1 MGLES
6 FKVPLSGIAN
16 GARQGI
22 LFKSGAQLEMMG
34 KVRAIAFDKT
44 GTLTTGK
51 LAVTEVI
58 PTTGH
63 SVDEVLQIA
72 AALEAY
78 SEHPIGQAIV
88 TAAQQKQIA
97 IVPAVGVYSHPGQGI
112 IGEVRQQQVL
122 VGKFDFLIQNS
133 KFKIQNLD
141 LTNNSSV
148 RAGLADSLTIQAYDF
163 WSKPAPTTPDSRT
176 GGFLNSPLPTPELS
190 QYLEAEGK
198 TVIWVARESEI
209 IGIVAVAD
217 TLRPKAAEVIK
228 HLKQLGIEE
237 TIVLTGDNQ
246 RTAERIARS
255 VGIDRVYAELLPEDK
270 VTVIRQLQSQY
281 QTVAMVG
288 DGINDAPA
296 LAQASVGIAMG
307 VTGSDVALETA
318 DLVLMADRLE
328 KLVVA
333 IHLGRRSQRIIKQ
346 NITFALSFIVLLLI
360 ANFTGNM
367 NLPIGVIGH
376 EGSTVIVTLSG
387 LRLLRN
393 W

>member
-1 MGLES
+1 M
-6 FKVPLSGIAN
+6 
-16 GARQGI
+16 
-22 LFKSGAQLEMMG
+22 
-34 KVRAIAFDKT
+34 
-44 GTLTTGK
+44 
-51 LAVTEVI
+51 
-58 PTTGH
+58 
-63 SVDEVLQIA
+63 
-72 AALEAY
+72 
-78 SEHPIGQAIV
+78 
-88 TAAQQKQIA
+88 
-97 IVPAVGVYSHPGQGI
+97 
-112 IGEVRQQQVL
+112 
-122 VGKFDFLIQNS
+122 
-133 KFKIQNLD
+133 
-141 LTNNSSV
+141 
-148 RAGLADSLTIQAYDF
+148 
-163 WSKPAPTTPDSRT
+163 
-176 GGFLNSPLPTPELS
+176 
-190 QYLEAEGK
+190 
-198 TVIWVARESEI
+198 
-209 IGIVAVAD
+209 AVAD

-246 RTAERIARS
+246 RTADRIARS
-255 VGIDRVYAELLPEDK
+255 VGIDRVYAKLLPEDK
-270 VTVIRQLQSQY
+270 VKVIRQLQNQY

-367 NLPIGVIGH
+367 NMPIGVIGH